1 MKYAD
6 ALYRG
11 LCGEKPSA
19 VLVTRIKA
27 ELLVISTEISRMLPN
42 RLLLCWHDRTLVVHN
57 AMGRTLG
64 LARMEIA
71 PGDTGFPV
79 CVAWSDEKL
88 FAHTINGLCDVLSLL
103 LANTTTARVIAFTA
117 AVPGMSLTAQELD
130 LAEKSVEHPE
140 LFKYGES
147 DG

>member
-1 MKYAD
+1 MKYAN
-6 ALYRG
+6 ALYSG

-19 VLVTRIKA
+19 VLVARIKA

-42 RLLLCWHDRTLVVHN
+42 QLLLCWHGRTLVVHN

-79 CVAWSDEKL
+79 CVAWTDEKL
-88 FAHTINGLCDVLSLL
+88 FAHTIDGLCEVLRQL
-103 LANTTTARVIAFTA
+103 LANTTTAQVIAFAA
-117 AVPGMSLTAQELD
+117 AVPGMSLTAKELD

-140 LFKYGES
+140 LFKYEGS